1 MTIKEVEARTGL
13 TRANIRY
20 YEGEGFSAWASPSAA
35 PYGPWRSWPRFSICK
50 SGGQR
55 GTMWWECAT
64 HSPSGSCRSGFDT
77 GEVKTPTLFEGGS

>member
-35 PYGPWRSWPRFSICK
+35 PYWAVAVVAAFFYLEIWRAAGSYVVGMRNTFAIWFMSI
-50 SGGQR
+50 R
-55 GTMWWECAT
+55 
-64 HSPSGSCRSGFDT
+64 
-77 GEVKTPTLFEGGS
+77 L